1 MDAQNYKNC
10 LQTFLIF
17 GKILK
22 IQEKKYF
29 KIREKLLLFNILQ
42 SEDAH
47 LDRKLNSWMGSNCP
61 KSRCLQDTP
70 KGLVKESKMSH

>member
-47 LDRKLNSWMGSNCP
+47 R
-61 KSRCLQDTP
+61 
-70 KGLVKESKMSH
+70 